1 MGEVCKAPEKCESL
15 KDLFYSWKKHYEE
28 EYKSYKNL
36 FKGSEYEG
44 LEKCFFPDGYL
55 SEKEECKI
63 LFVSRE
69 SRVPNDEVLIN
80 NSINTKNKNN
90 YTEFYMRNVVNDI
103 KKKGNGGGICYPR
116 HMAAVRDY
124 LGNNKGKDWY
134 GYEKENDCF
143 KILFDCGYMNLNK
156 HGGRAKTGDKFTEIV
171 KKDQEYIKQQINIM
185 QPKTIVLL
193 GKGLRSIFDDLN
205 LKLDKKTTILE
216 TYHPKA
222 SIGYDNY
229 MNPLKNNKSH

>member
-1 MGEVCKAPEKCESL
+1 MKKQKEL
-15 KDLFYSWKKHYEE
+15 NTLFDSWKNHYEE
-28 EYKSYKNL
+28 EYKNKSYKKL
-36 FKGSEYEG
+36 FEEPEYKG

-55 SEKEECKI
+55 SEQEECKI

-69 SRVPNDEVLIN
+69 SRVPNDEVLRN
-80 NSINTKNKNN
+80 NSINIKNKNN
-90 YTEFYMRNVVNDI
+90 YTDFYMRNVVNDI

-124 LGNNKGKDWY
+124 LGNNEGKDWY
-134 GYEKENDCF
+134 EYEKENDCF

-171 KKDQEYIKQQINIM
+171 KKDQKYIEQQINIM

-193 GKGLRSIFDDLN
+193 GKGLRSIFDVLK